1 MFARNG
7 GFTAAS
13 RKGDVENEIELS
25 KMSEIDPQSGDP
37 LGEARL
43 TEALRHLAGSSR
55 QGAPAEIGAGLV
67 TAFRRHHT
75 RRRRI
80 RFAGMAA
87 LAACVALITGL
98 MSMRPH
104 SVPGKEQAHTEA
116 GSVPGKAPNAAA
128 TTNTVAAQP
137 RPAGTPVRAHAATS
151 KAATSKA
158 ASSRQFIALP
168 GYDPAV
174 PADELHVV
182 RVQLPA
188 SALWQMG
195 APVNPDS
202 DGRRVLADFVV
213 SQDGTPYAM
222 RLVQ

>member
-13 RKGDVENEIELS
+13 RKGDVEDEIELS
-25 KMSEIDPQSGDP
+25 KMSEIDPQTGDP
-37 LGEARL
+37 GEARL
-43 TEALRHLAGSSR
+43 AEALRRLAGSSQ

-87 LAACVALITGL
+87 LAACVALIAGL
-98 MSMRPH
+98 MFMRPH

-116 GSVPGKAPNAAA
+116 GSVPGKAPNAPA
-128 TTNTVAAQP
+128 TTNTAAAQP
-137 RPAGTPVRAHAATS
+137 RPVGTPVRKHAATS
-151 KAATSKA
+151 RA

>member
-1 MFARNG
+1 
-7 GFTAAS
+7 
-13 RKGDVENEIELS
+13 
-25 KMSEIDPQSGDP
+25 MSEIDPQSGDP

-43 TEALRHLAGSSR
+43 TEALRRLAGSS
-55 QGAPAEIGAGLV
+55 QQSASAEIGAGLV

-87 LAACVALITGL
+87 LAACVALIAGL

-116 GSVPGKAPNAAA
+116 GSSVPGKAPNAPA
-128 TTNTVAAQP
+128 TTNTATAQP
-137 RPAGTPVRAHAATS
+137 RPVRTPVRRHAAAS
-151 KAATSKA
+151 KAAT
-158 ASSRQFIALP
+158 SRQFIALP

>member
-1 MFARNG
+1 MR
-7 GFTAAS
+7 
-13 RKGDVENEIELS
+13 
-25 KMSEIDPQSGDP
+25 EIDPQSEGRLTEDP
-37 LGEARL
+37 VTEARL
-43 TEALRHLAGSSR
+43 TEALRHLSASTR
-55 QGAPAEIGAGLV
+55 QGASAEIGAGLV

-75 RRRRI
+75 RRRRM
-80 RFAGMAA
+80 RGAGVAA
-87 LAACVALITGL
+87 LVACIAFMAGL

-104 SVPGKEQAHTEA
+104 GKTTGTETEQAGAQPSSFT
-116 GSVPGKAPNAAA
+116 SKTPNAVA
-128 TTNTVAAQP
+128 TTDVGATQP
-137 RPAGTPVRAHAATS
+137 RPVGTLIRPKPVTSRAATS
-151 KAATSKA
+151 RA
-158 ASSRQFIALP
+158 ASNRQFLALP

-195 APVNPDS
+195 APVSPDS
-202 DGRRVLADFVV
+202 GGRRVLADFVV

>member
-1 MFARNG
+1 MH
-7 GFTAAS
+7 
-13 RKGDVENEIELS
+13 
-25 KMSEIDPQSGDP
+25 EIDPQSGD
-37 LGEARL
+37 RL
-43 TEALRHLAGSSR
+43 TKALRHLATSSR
-55 QGAPAEIGAGLV
+55 QGAPTEIGTGLV

-80 RFAGMAA
+80 RLAGLAA
-87 LAACVALITGL
+87 LAACIALAAGL
-98 MSMRPH
+98 MSTRTPRKT
-104 SVPGKEQAHTEA
+104 SAEQAGAKTSIAPGKM
-116 GSVPGKAPNAAA
+116 PA
-128 TTNTVAAQP
+128 TDVAITQTQ
-137 RPAGTPVRAHAATS
+137 PAGARNQPKAVNTKAVNTKAMNTRAATS
-151 KAATSKA
+151 RA
-158 ASSRQFIALP
+158 ASRRQFIALP

-195 APVNPDS
+195 APVSPDS
-202 DGRRVLADFVV
+202 GGRRVLADFVV